1 MKNIFITGITGQDG
15 LFLTSKILDS
25 EENIKIFANSRSN
38 NHSIFFNKLAT
49 ISNNN
54 FNNIEFLNID
64 LDNYKQAESF
74 LTDIKPEIIYNL
86 SGPSSVYKSISD
98 NGYTYK
104 KIINI
109 FENIINSTLSVNGYF
124 PSIFQSSSSEMFGEN
139 NNGEFN
145 EDSSL
150 LPLTPYAEAKYKN
163 HLKVLELSNKG
174 LNIKSGIMFNHE
186 SEFRTNEYLI
196 MKIINST
203 INIKNKKEKKLTLGS
218 LNQVRDWTFA
228 GDVTDAIY
236 KITNLGSSD
245 SYVIGAGRSNEI
257 KDIVKIVFAYFNLD
271 WEEFVEE
278 DNKLLRDGS
287 LKKVIANPQ
296 KITKELGWEAKLSFE
311 DLILRCIEK
320 KYTAKG

>member
-25 EENIKIFANSRSN
+25 EENIKVFGNSRFN
-38 NHSIFFNKLAT
+38 NQSIFFDKLAT

-54 FNNIEFLNID
+54 FKNIEFFNID
-64 LDNYKQAESF
+64 LDNYKQTESF
-74 LTDIKPEIIYNL
+74 LTDVKPEIIYNL

-98 NGYTYK
+98 NGYTQK

-109 FENIINSTLSVNGYF
+109 FENIIKSTLSINGYS

-139 NNGEFN
+139 TSGEFN
-145 EDSSL
+145 EDSNL

-163 HLKVLELSNKG
+163 HLKVLELSTKG
-174 LNIKSGIMFNHE
+174 LDIKSGIMFNHE
-186 SEFRTNEYLI
+186 SEFRTDEYLI
-196 MKIINST
+196 TKIINSA
-203 INIKNKKEKKLTLGS
+203 ISIKNNKQTKLTLGS

-228 GDVTDAIY
+228 GDVTNAIY
-236 KITNLGSSD
+236 KITNLGSSN
-245 SYVIGAGRSNEI
+245 SYVIGAGRSNKI
-257 KDIVKIVFAYFNLD
+257 KDIVQIVFSYFNLD

-287 LKKVIANPQ
+287 LKKVVANPK
-296 KITKELGWEAKLSFE
+296 KIAEELDWEAKLSFE

-320 KYTAKG
+320 KYISKD